1 MLRLKNILHLNQYRA
16 QGSPRGACGL
26 SFVLQTVPKKV
37 FSLCSRKFL
46 FKCYRSIQMF
56 KLMVKFKEFCF

>member
-1 MLRLKNILHLNQYRA
+1 MLRLKNILRLSQYRA

-37 FSLCSRKFL
+37 FPCVQGNFFL
-46 FKCYRSIQMF
+46 RVTDLFRC
-56 KLMVKFKEFCF
+56 LN